1 MDWAA
6 PSRGKGTPRGE
17 QRDVPMGGPQKAV
30 GVLSRA
36 PYDLILMKLEEI
48 VAEASKL
55 SEEERASLASQL
67 LHGLES
73 PVYEVSD
80 DEVFR
85 RRKESEDD
93 PSVLI
98 TFDQLVAGLKRRGS
112 TVP

>member
-1 MDWAA
+1 MSFAL
-6 PSRGKGTPRGE
+6 KGRSNTN
-17 QRDVPMGGPQKAV
+17 DVPWVCPQNAV
-30 GVLSRA
+30 GVLSRP
-36 PYDLILMKLEEI
+36 PYDLIVMKLEEI

-80 DEVFR
+80 DEVLR

-93 PSVLI
+93 PSILI